1 MLSPKVS
8 YYMKMLPNMVMEP
21 NWPYLEINIKG
32 GSHLNKIVPILNLI
46 QYIYLS
52 NTYYVTKL

>member
-1 MLSPKVS
+1 
-8 YYMKMLPNMVMEP
+8 MKMLPNMVMEP

-32 GSHLNKIVPILNLI
+32 GSHLNKIVPILNSI